1 MTREI
6 MDTRAR
12 AKEDLDGEGG
22 GRKGKGGGRRGK
34 AGEGVYTIGV

>member
-22 GRKGKGGGRRGK
+22 GRREERR